1 MSRVRRRRRLALAA
15 AILFLAATGA
25 PAQAQPPPPPAPP
38 GFFGVD
44 GWNTDRSDFSQ
55 MAGADVGAYRTVF
68 PFELV
73 RTTPGQPYDWS
84 YFDKLVSS
92 TASNGIDL
100 VPMLYGVPPW
110 VSEGLS
116 TTPVH
121 DPVAREQWRLWLI
134 ALVDRYGPGGTYWEL
149 HPYEQ
154 SRPILAWQIWN
165 EPNARTWWG
174 PRPKPGEYA
183 TLLRRS
189 SRTIHA
195 EDPEATVLTA
205 GIVARPTNRDSIKG
219 PEFTRRL
226 FASRGTAEAIDG
238 VAYHPYAATVGAVR
252 RQLVGIHEVL
262 GDSGVKAPLW
272 VTEVGWGTEGPADH
286 PLIKSRHGQQQA
298 LTDTFEMLLRL
309 RERLRIERAL
319 WYLWQDRPDSL
330 CLWCQSSGLLSDDA
344 APKGLLQTFRDS
356 ANR

>member
-1 MSRVRRRRRLALAA
+1 MNAARRRRWSAVAA
-15 AILFLAATGA
+15 ALLITLLTAATA
-25 PAQAQPPPPPAPP
+25 AAKPPPPAPP

-55 MAGADVGAYRTVF
+55 MAGADVGVYRTVF

-73 RTTPGQPYDWS
+73 RTTSGQPYDWS

-110 VSEGLS
+110 VSDGLS
-116 TTPVH
+116 STPVH
-121 DPVAREQWRLWLI
+121 GRIARQQWRKWLI
-134 ALVDRYGPGGTYWEL
+134 ALVDRYGPGGTYFDL
-149 HPYEQ
+149 HPYEA

-183 TLLRRS
+183 KLLRRS

-195 EDPEATVLTA
+195 EDPAATVLTA
-205 GIVARPTNRDSIKG
+205 GIVARPTNKQAIKG
-219 PEFTRRL
+219 PKFLRRL
-226 FASRGTAEAIDG
+226 FASRGMAKAIDG

-252 RQLVGIHEVL
+252 RQLIGTRRVL
-262 GDSGVKAPLW
+262 DRAGVKAPIW
-272 VTEVGWGTEGPADH
+272 VTEIGWGSRGPTDH
-286 PLIKSRHGQQQA
+286 PLIKSRRGQQRA
-298 LTDTFEMLLRL
+298 LTETFEMLLRQ
-309 RERLRIERAL
+309 RDRLRIERAL
-319 WYLWQDRPDSL
+319 WYLWQDRTDSL
-330 CLWCQSSGLLSDDA
+330 CLWCESSGLLSDDA
-344 APKGLLQTFRDS
+344 APKRLLQTFRDV